1 MSVDSTYLS
10 LADGSES
17 LSQADVE
24 TAVEYAFGH
33 RKVSIQEFLSN
44 YSLPTTGKKDE
55 LREAVVKGIKDG
67 DIPREDIIAFLDSL
81 EGWGNQHIY
90 LFKSSDKLMKQWKVE
105 SNVKQI
111 LDEAEVGE
119 LLNSRRPLVLPDEPT
134 LSSIEWTKKRVRFVW
149 VDKREWQDR
158 MEEEDDESEDGQII
172 YKAYRQQVTRGITS
186 FDWNLVSGEAA
197 LMIQT
202 LPRGENYDEIRQV
215 YEDELSAF
223 FDFSD
228 FARRRIT
235 KAIKKLEASKEA
247 LNRKI
252 ELATRTGAIAAYT
265 SKGRKTDAYA
275 DEDIKKSRTALGQRT
290 TSRAGNFYFQPSK
303 NGLTRTIHVKLYAAD
318 QRVGIFGECTEQ
330 EVGHVLSRI
339 RQHIK

>member
-1 MSVDSTYLS
+1 M
-10 LADGSES
+10 
-17 LSQADVE
+17 
-24 TAVEYAFGH
+24 
-33 RKVSIQEFLSN
+33 
-44 YSLPTTGKKDE
+44 
-55 LREAVVKGIKDG
+55 
-67 DIPREDIIAFLDSL
+67 
-81 EGWGNQHIY
+81 
-90 LFKSSDKLMKQWKVE
+90 
-105 SNVKQI
+105 
-111 LDEAEVGE
+111 
-119 LLNSRRPLVLPDEPT
+119 VLPDEPT
-134 LSSIEWTKKRVRFVW
+134 LSSIEWTKKRIRFVW
-149 VDKREWQDR
+149 VDKREWQER
-158 MEEEDDESEDGQII
+158 REEEDEVSEDGQII
-172 YKAYRQQVTRGITS
+172 YKAYLQQVTRGITS

-202 LPRGENYDEIRQV
+202 LPRGENYNEIREF
-215 YEDELSAF
+215 YESALSAL

-235 KAIKKLEASKEA
+235 SAIKALEASKEA

-265 SKGRKTDAYA
+265 STGRKTDAYA

-303 NGLTRTIHVKLYAAD
+303 NGLTRVIHVKLYAAD